1 MCMGFGCNACGVTGC
16 RIIDSPRER
25 LTAQLTNSLVPCN
38 GRFPTLVTL
47 LTLFFL
53 GNTAGP
59 LRRLLGAGLFLA
71 IIVFSVLVTLLSS
84 KLLSRT
90 LLRGEVSSFSLE
102 LPPYRLPQVG
112 RVLVRSLLD
121 RTLFVLGR
129 AVTVAVP
136 AGALIWVL
144 AHLTVSG
151 RPLLTVLADLLQP
164 LGALMGLDGMVLL
177 AFLLAFPA
185 NEIMLPILAMGYL
198 STSVMAEVDTLRL
211 GAVLLSH
218 GWSWQTAVCAA
229 VLCLF
234 HLPCGTTCLTLLRE
248 TGSKKWTLV
257 GMLLPL
263 FWGLFTCCLLHGLFC
278 IVS

>member
-1 MCMGFGCNACGVTGC
+1 
-16 RIIDSPRER
+16 
-25 LTAQLTNSLVPCN
+25 
-38 GRFPTLVTL
+38 
-47 LTLFFL
+47 
-53 GNTAGP
+53 
-59 LRRLLGAGLFLA
+59 
-71 IIVFSVLVTLLSS
+71 
-84 KLLSRT
+84 
-90 LLRGEVSSFSLE
+90 
-102 LPPYRLPQVG
+102 
-112 RVLVRSLLD
+112 
-121 RTLFVLGR
+121 
-129 AVTVAVP
+129 
-136 AGALIWVL
+136 
-144 AHLTVSG
+144 
-151 RPLLTVLADLLQP
+151 
-164 LGALMGLDGMVLL
+164 MGLDGMVLL

-278 IVS
+278 IVL

>member
-1 MCMGFGCNACGVTGC
+1 M
-16 RIIDSPRER
+16 
-25 LTAQLTNSLVPCN
+25 
-38 GRFPTLVTL
+38 
-47 LTLFFL
+47 
-53 GNTAGP
+53 
-59 LRRLLGAGLFLA
+59 
-71 IIVFSVLVTLLSS
+71 LVTLLSS

-164 LGALMGLDGMVLL
+164 LGGLMGLDGMVLL

-198 STSVMAEVDTLRL
+198 STRPGTSVIR
-211 GAVLLSH
+211 
-218 GWSWQTAVCAA
+218 
-229 VLCLF
+229 
-234 HLPCGTTCLTLLRE
+234 R
-248 TGSKKWTLV
+248 
-257 GMLLPL
+257 
-263 FWGLFTCCLLHGLFC
+263 
-278 IVS
+278 